1 MSRTIVAGSQE
12 SLRLWLSGAT
22 DWSDLAVVILPT
34 AAAFMQPTEAAVSVG
49 LLFEAVGA
57 RVEVLMLTQR
67 GEADNP
73 DMAQRIAAADWVV
86 LLDGSPLHAA
96 AVWRGTL
103 VGEALSQ
110 AHAIIA
116 LGATA
121 TVLGSTMIDPRG
133 GAPTKG
139 LGYRPALL
147 VSTELPEEMMTRL
160 TSLLSPAT
168 LRTLAATDLFEVE
181 D

>member
-1 MSRTIVAGSQE
+1 MSRTILAGSLE
-12 SLRLWLSGAT
+12 SLRQWLKGVT
-22 DWSDLAVVILPT
+22 NWCDVAVVILPT
-34 AAAFMQPTEAAVSVG
+34 AAAFVQPTATAVSVG

-67 GEADNP
+67 VEADNA

-103 VGEALSQ
+103 VGEALSR
-110 AHAIIA
+110 AKGIIA
-116 LGATA
+116 LGATT

-139 LGYRPALL
+139 LGYRPELL
-147 VSTELPEEMMTRL
+147 VSTALPDEMMTRL

-168 LRTLAATDLFEVE
+168 LRTLAAGDLIEVE

>member
-67 GEADNP
+67 GEADNA

-133 GAPTKG
+133 
-139 LGYRPALL
+139 
-147 VSTELPEEMMTRL
+147 
-160 TSLLSPAT
+160 
-168 LRTLAATDLFEVE
+168 
-181 D
+181 